1 MQEVRVEVVSGPF
14 LALNAM
20 EITALEKSMAVL
32 SQWFQ
37 RGHGFRAWIC
47 VLPQANPAPINH
59 TSVKLV
65 RVKEEGFG
73 PGRTAPS

>member
-32 SQWFQ
+32 SQ
-37 RGHGFRAWIC
+37 
-47 VLPQANPAPINH
+47 
-59 TSVKLV
+59 
-65 RVKEEGFG
+65 
-73 PGRTAPS
+73 